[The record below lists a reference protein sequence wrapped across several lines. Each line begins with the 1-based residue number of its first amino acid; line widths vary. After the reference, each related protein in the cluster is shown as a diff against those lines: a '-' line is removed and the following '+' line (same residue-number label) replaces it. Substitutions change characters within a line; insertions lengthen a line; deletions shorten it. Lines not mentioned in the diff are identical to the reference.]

1 MSNLKTLVI
10 VDNLILESLERYFN
24 TLAKYGYVPY
34 NKTIDL
40 LVLLHINR
48 LQSEDFKEVLS
59 ETDNLYLNSVV
70 QCITERNCLVPVIN
84 K

>member
-1 MSNLKTLVI
+1 MSNLKTIVI

-48 LQSEDFKEVLS
+48 LQSKDFKEVLS

-70 QCITERNCLVPVIN
+70 QCITERNCLVPAIN

>member
-1 MSNLKTLVI
+1 MLNQKILVV

-34 NKTIDL
+34 DKTIDL
-40 LVLLHINR
+40 VILLHINR
-48 LQSEDFKEVLS
+48 LQSKDFKEVLS
-59 ETDNLYLNSVV
+59 KTDSIYLNNIV
-70 QCITERNCLVPVIN
+70 QCITERNCLVPTIN